1 MWYQYLNK
9 SLLTPPDIVF
19 RIVWPILYIL
29 MIISLILFYKNY
41 SSNFWISLGLLFFT
55 IQLLLNLLW
64 PLLFFTYHQILPSFF
79 LIITIIL
86 FVILTMK
93 EFLKVNF
100 TAGILLLPYLLWLI
114 FASYLNLFIYASN
127 E

>member
-9 SLLTPPDIVF
+9 SSLTPPDIIF
-19 RIVWPILYIL
+19 KIVWPILYIL
-29 MIISLILFYKNY
+29 MMISLIIFYKNY
-41 SSNFWISLGLLFFT
+41 SDNFWISLGLFFFI
-55 IQLLLNLLW
+55 IQLLLNLSW
-64 PLLFFTYHQILPSFF
+64 SLLFFTYHQILPSFF
-79 LIITIIL
+79 LIITIIF

-114 FASYLNLFIYASN
+114 FASYLNLFIYVSN
-127 E
+127 